1 MTNDFATG
9 MRRALEKYRAI
20 DPAVA
25 TSLVQEVLGANG
37 IALPGG
43 LDRQPTRALLENP
56 FSSLMRDRC
65 QPSAGGGL
73 VQGLNLPG
81 LSGRPAGVTIE
92 VPEGARYERRQHSSP
107 AGSRKYTL

>member
-1 MTNDFATG
+1 
-9 MRRALEKYRAI
+9 
-20 DPAVA
+20 
-25 TSLVQEVLGANG
+25 
-37 IALPGG
+37 
-43 LDRQPTRALLENP
+43 
-56 FSSLMRDRC
+56 MRDRC

-92 VPEGARYERRQHSSP
+92 VPEGASYERRQHSSP

>member
-65 QPSAGGGL
+65 QPSAGG
-73 VQGLNLPG
+73 VFRADDAAHP
-81 LSGRPAGVTIE
+81 
-92 VPEGARYERRQHSSP
+92 
-107 AGSRKYTL
+107 